1 MCSSRGLCRGNSRSR
16 PSSTA
21 ATSSG
26 AHYALCALG
35 VGLIALGIVMIVWT
49 VIPFDGKDTGKPP
62 TNPAD
67 NSTVPIDENE
77 EEIDDRTKSSS
88 VAMVLVGVGGA
99 MLLLSICLGVRSKR
113 RARNQRN
120 QPAQTGVPFMEHR
133 AGEQEE
139 PVPDPA
145 AYNVPS
151 YEEAV
156 GSGNYPVRQSN
167 LRNSMTHLPSYEDI
181 IAAVENEGSEPTT
194 TNNPPTEETPLNGQT
209 SAPTQNASES
219 QGEAEALPKE
229 TPPYPHAAAVESADY
244 SNLSG

>member
-1 MCSSRGLCRGNSRSR
+1 MEQSFLGI
-16 PSSTA
+16 T

-113 RARNQRN
+113 RARNQR
-120 QPAQTGVPFMEHR
+120 QTGRWLDEEEVKKAEEHVNS
-133 AGEQEE
+133 GEA
-139 PVPDPA
+139 VSRLA

-181 IAAVENEGSEPTT
+181 I
-194 TNNPPTEETPLNGQT
+194 TPLNVSRLLQPLRVRRIK
-209 SAPTQNASES
+209 SDKLHLKDFRLQIRHPTTHPVTIE
-219 QGEAEALPKE
+219 PI
-229 TPPYPHAAAVESADY
+229 TPPPGYENKMPELNQS
-244 SNLSG
+244 